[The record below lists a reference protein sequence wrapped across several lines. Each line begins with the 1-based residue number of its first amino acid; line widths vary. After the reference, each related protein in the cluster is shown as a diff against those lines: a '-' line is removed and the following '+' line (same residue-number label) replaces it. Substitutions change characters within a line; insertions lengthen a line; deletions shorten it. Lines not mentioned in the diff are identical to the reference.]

1 MPPRPRFG
9 HNVLRL
15 DVTDTTMREAGEW
28 AERNA
33 PEGTLVLAEEQTA
46 GRGRL
51 GRTWISQ
58 RGLGIY
64 GSLILRPS
72 LPPAQAAILTLVVGL
87 GAARG
92 IGEAAG
98 RQCDIRWPNDVL
110 LNEKKCC
117 GVLVDL
123 AAEQDRV
130 EYAIAGFGINVNHES
145 MPPDLATIATSL
157 RIETGCEFVREVVL
171 DAVLKHIERYYDM
184 LLERGKAAVIE
195 AFSRASTYVRGR
207 RVVVE
212 TGDRTLDG
220 TTAGLNDAGLLLL
233 ETGEGRIEPVLA
245 GSVRRWQPD
254 HALET

>member
-1 MPPRPRFG
+1 MPEKLRFG
-9 HNVLRL
+9 QNVLRL
-15 DVTDTTMREAGEW
+15 DVTDTTMREAAEW

-51 GRTWISQ
+51 GRTWVSQ

-64 GSLILRPS
+64 GSLILRPKVA
-72 LPPAQAAILTLVVGL
+72 PAQAAVLTLVIGL
-87 GAARG
+87 GVARG

-110 LNEKKCC
+110 LNDKKCC
-117 GVLVDL
+117 GVLVEL
-123 AAEQDRV
+123 SAGQDRV
-130 EYAIAGFGINVNHES
+130 EYVIAGFGINVNQES
-145 MPPDLATIATSL
+145 MPPGLAGAATSL

-171 DAVLKHIERYYDM
+171 DTVLKHTERYYEM
-184 LLERGKAAVIE
+184 FLERGKASVID
-195 AFSRASTYVRGR
+195 AFCRASTYVRGR

-212 TGDRTLDG
+212 TGDRTLVG
-220 TTAGLNDAGLLLL
+220 TTAGLNAAGLLLL
-233 ETGEGRIEPVLA
+233 ETDEGRIEPVLT

-254 HALET
+254 HALES